1 VTGVAADRQFHLLV
15 VDVLEGESVLEA
27 SRKLLVLK
35 RVGKAALEHQRLDL
49 DFLDLAQKRRALE
62 ISFEL
67 ER

>member
-1 VTGVAADRQFHLLV
+1 MTGVAADRQFHLLV

-27 SRKLLVLK
+27 SRKLLVLE
-35 RVGKAALEHQRLDL
+35 RVGKAAPEHAGFDL
-49 DFLDLAQKRRALE
+49 DFLNLAQMRRALE